1 MSIGA
6 DHYCFFSCFDLAC
19 LLRTFFLAYFS
30 FKILLGKVDL
40 EYCGLF
46 RFFVARTR
54 VNVI

>member
-1 MSIGA
+1 VSIGA